1 MHGRGMQKQVKARY
15 VAGRPPGGPQA
26 PLPASPTPTTL
37 QSWLVDKAGCES
49 AGHSGALIS
58 GKHEP
63 SSILGFHL
71 FEGPL
76 ALWECLLLW
85 LHLFPLKT

>member
-49 AGHSGALIS
+49 AGRSGALIS

-63 SSILGFHL
+63 SSILGSISL
-71 FEGPL
+71 RVPL
-76 ALWECLLLW
+76 PSGNVSYFGSTFSL
-85 LHLFPLKT
+85 